1 MTQSLH
7 ARAAL
12 HRYRQ
17 QHDYRHRYHPMQE
30 GGNRIAVLV
39 VACVVVAVVVGLAGM
54 IGGW

>member
-39 VACVVVAVVVGLAGM
+39 VACVIVAVLVALAEVMGR
-54 IGGW
+54 